1 MMGENDESGS
11 SESVAFTRGK
21 RRCCGGLPLNCRS
34 AKPQH
39 GSDRLQNR
47 LDFNRGF
54 AAGEIAFMGETT
66 HIAFA
71 NAVLTPSELTDE
83 QVGQMWAYLNVTVLT
98 AENTWI
104 AYQAGFAT
112 EGDWNDAR
120 ELTKIMLSCKVCR
133 IYWQNT
139 KISFGAEFVDAIDA
153 DLSSSDPDLA
163 ARAYRG
169 MLADIRQLGQDDQSA
184 P

>member
-1 MMGENDESGS
+1 MVGFLLI
-11 SESVAFTRGK
+11 AAQ
-21 RRCCGGLPLNCRS
+21 LNLNTE
-34 AKPQH
+34 AI
-39 GSDRLQNR
+39 RLQNR

-66 HIAFA
+66 HIAFT
-71 NAVLTPSELTDE
+71 NAMLKPAELTDE
-83 QVGQMWAYLNVTVLT
+83 QVGQMWAYLNVTVFT

-120 ELTKIMLSCKVCR
+120 ELTTGFLSFKVGQ

-139 KISFGAEFVDAIDA
+139 KTNFGADFVDAIDVG
-153 DLSSSDPDLA
+153 LSSSDPELGV
-163 ARAYRG
+163 RQYRG
-169 MLADIRQLGQDDQSA
+169 MLADIRQIGQDDQST